1 MKVNCIQNVASPV
14 YATPQLQSEK
24 INKSIKPFNSKDY
37 RPFAYQTHPN
47 MTFRGIDK
55 SAEIAKKIAK
65 APLEDKINVA
75 IQKLGP
81 RRILVISKN
90 IEEIQKQM
98 MTLVNT
104 LAFTLEHIYTITDS
118 RIKETMGII
127 RDDEFEFKF
136 INMGDEPIELIEGD
150 NAIQPRTIMM
160 ATMGDAFVLGGS
172 TCALYMEPDDASLKE
187 YANEFITDFD
197 YTDKSVETYKKHNTQ
212 IIQEMIPA
220 KTEKKKGV
228 TFADV
233 GGQDKVIDVLFEN
246 IVFPIQNPDA
256 FENFTT
262 NKGVLLYG
270 PPGTGKSLI
279 AEALANEVNASYF
292 KVAGTEFAAKY
303 VGESE
308 KNVRELIEKAIDAQ
322 PSIIFIDEVD
332 ALGRSR
338 GGHDQYGDTLLNQFL
353 KSMTDL
359 KGHEVYCLAATN
371 RLESLDEAFTRSGR
385 FGEWIKVDA
394 PDLDGTIQILDIHT
408 KGKPIDDNLDKIELA
423 KEMNSLKMT
432 GADIAVTV
440 ADAHRNA
447 YRRAG
452 IFKAMRDKT
461 YSPMMLNYFSITKED
476 FDKAIEEFKSKS
488 KSDRKPIGFKQMK

>member
-1 MKVNCIQNVASPV
+1 LKVNSIVNVASRN
-14 YATPQLQSEK
+14 YATP
-24 INKSIKPFNSKDY
+24 NNPMNFVDVKDQGVETKEY

-47 MTFRGIDK
+47 MVFR
-55 SAEIAKKIAK
+55 AKNDVARLIAK
-65 APLEDKINVA
+65 APLEDKISTMLPDLV
-75 IQKLGP
+75 GH
-81 RRILVISKN
+81 RMLVIAKNLEVAQKYLKDFSKV
-90 IEEIQKQM
+90 M
-98 MTLVNT
+98 
-104 LAFTLEHIYTITDS
+104 ASPLEHIFLMKDS
-118 RIKETMGII
+118 RIDEALGIL
-127 RDDEFEFKF
+127 REGMFEFKLV
-136 INMGDEPIELIEGD
+136 NLGDKDIAMAEDELSAKSYIGATFGD
-150 NAIQPRTIMM
+150 S
-160 ATMGDAFVLGGS
+160 FVLGN
-172 TCALYMEPDDASLKE
+172 EIVSLKPISE
-187 YANEFITDFD
+187 TKGLEEHKDKFVQDFD
-197 YTDKSVETYKKHNTQ
+197 FTEKAREAYMKMNQMSINT
-212 IIQEMIPA
+212 MIPQ
-220 KTEKKKGV
+220 KVERKKGV
-228 TFADV
+228 SFADV
-233 GGQDKVIDVLFEN
+233 GGQDKVIDALYEN
-246 IVFPIQNPDA
+246 IVFPIQNPEA
-256 FENFTT
+256 FQNFKT

-359 KGHEVYCLAATN
+359 NGHEVYCLAATN

-394 PDLDGTIQILDIHT
+394 PDLDGTIQILGIHT
-408 KGKPIDDNLDKIELA
+408 KGKPLDENLDKVELA

-447 YRRAG
+447 YRRSG

-461 YSPMMLNYFSITKED
+461 YSPMMLSYFSITKED
-476 FDKAIEEFKSKS
+476 FDKAIREFKSKS
-488 KSDRKPIGFKQMK
+488 KSDRKPIGFGK

>member
-1 MKVNCIQNVASPV
+1 MKVNSVQNVASINL
-14 YATPQLQSEK
+14 ATPKYQQK
-24 INKSIKPFNSKDY
+24 IPVGTNKASDEAKY
-37 RPFAYQTHPN
+37 LPFAYQTHPN
-47 MTFRGIDK
+47 MTFRGVDK
-55 SAEIAKKIAK
+55 SAEIARKIAK

-75 IQKLGP
+75 IQNLGP
-81 RRILVISKN
+81 RRILVISKS
-90 IEEIQKQM
+90 IEEVQKQM
-98 MTLVNT
+98 MTLVNA
-104 LAFTLEHIYTITDS
+104 LAFTLEHIYAITDS
-118 RIKETMGII
+118 RIKETMGIV
-127 RDDEFEFKF
+127 RDDEFEFKI
-136 INMGDEPIELIEGD
+136 INMGDEPIELLEED
-150 NAIQPRTIMM
+150 HAIPPRTIMM
-160 ATMGDAFVLGGS
+160 ATLGDAFVLGGS
-172 TCALYMEPDDASLKE
+172 TCSLYMEPEDSSLKE
-187 YANEFITDFD
+187 YAKEFITDFD
-197 YTDKSVETYKKHNTQ
+197 YTNKSVETYKKHNIQ
-212 IIQEMIPA
+212 AIQEMIPA

-233 GGQDKVIDVLFEN
+233 GGQDKAIDALYEN
-246 IVFPIQNPDA
+246 IVFPIQNPEA
-256 FENFTT
+256 FQNYTT

-359 KGHEVYCLAATN
+359 NGHEVYCIAATN
-371 RLESLDEAFTRSGR
+371 RLEALDEAFTRSGR

-408 KGKPIDDNLDKIELA
+408 KGKPLDSDLDKMELA

-461 YSPMMLNYFSITKED
+461 YNPMMLNYFSITKED
-476 FDKAIEEFKSKS
+476 FEKAIEPFKDKK
-488 KSDRKPIGFKQMK
+488 KSDRKPIGFRQSN